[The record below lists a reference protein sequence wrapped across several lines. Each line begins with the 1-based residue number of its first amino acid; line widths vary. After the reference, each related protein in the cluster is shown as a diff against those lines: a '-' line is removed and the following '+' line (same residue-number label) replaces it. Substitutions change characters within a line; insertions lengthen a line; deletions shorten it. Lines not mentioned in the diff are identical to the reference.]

1 MEHFATAIVGALIA
15 GASTVA
21 TQAVSDAYTAAK
33 ELLAELVPR
42 FDDGKV
48 KPETEEVA
56 AEELATRLQ
65 GLTDEELT
73 ELAERFQT
81 LAKEVGAEL
90 EPFDKRIIVRRIKS
104 GENAEIDLSGQGQV
118 FEDIDAGRN
127 LKIKTRQI
135 NEP

>member
-1 MEHFATAIVGALIA
+1 
-15 GASTVA
+15 
-21 TQAVSDAYTAAK
+21 
-33 ELLAELVPR
+33 LLAELVPR

-90 EPFDKRIIVRRIKS
+90 EPFDKRIIVRRIMS